1 MLGLGTDRL
10 RARPSLLDLIGNRSE
25 DNESVIAGVSS
36 SASSPPAASNNHLPP
51 LPDSPATTSSLH
63 HHHQGQ
69 NESYTYKNT
78 SNTPRRQPVSSSSS
92 SSIPTRRPPSST
104 MAAGKTGEEHGSV
117 FSVSGSVVV
126 AENMIGCAM
135 YELVSLL
142 QSALDIA
149 WGGRRRCWIEL
160 TRKVSCWQRTTG
172 RRGHSSGW

>member
-25 DNESVIAGVSS
+25 DNESVIAGVS

-92 SSIPTRRPPSST
+92 SSSIPTRRPPSST

-142 QSALDIA
+142 QGALDIA
-149 WGGRRRCWIEL
+149 WGGGEGVGL
-160 TRKVSCWQRTTG
+160 N
-172 RRGHSSGW
+172 